1 MLAADA
7 FPPGSLG
14 VDRFDA
20 MVARANA
27 SNILTLDVSTTP
39 PDPSVPAT
47 VVATLGPQRA
57 SRFEIGNEVYDPRQ
71 GPPPNGYATAQDYLS
86 QTSALVKAVR
96 GQGGARAGVTVAP
109 CPIFYPEGSACWGGV
124 DGRYHQW
131 HRNISAAC
139 DGDSCPF
146 DAVRPQPCPTAL
158 TSHSPGVRFPWVLCG
173 GSLTCFAL
181 CTPGDRPQLRDRAQH
196 PQALPHALRAPHRLP
211 HAAPSHNGLR
221 KIVMLFL
228 ICRCPLANE
237 TYRML

>member
-96 GQGGARAGVTVAP
+96 AAGARAGVTVAP

-146 DAVRPQPCPTAL
+146 DAVRPQPCPNCSHVTLSRCAFPLGFVRGISDVFCAVHHQVIAHNYVTEPNILKPFRTPSELLSAFL
-158 TSHSPGVRFPWVLCG
+158 TL
-173 GSLTCFAL
+173 
-181 CTPGDRPQLRDRAQH
+181 
-196 PQALPHALRAPHRLP
+196 PQATMDFV
-211 HAAPSHNGLR
+211 
-221 KIVMLFL
+221 KQ
-228 ICRCPLANE
+228 
-237 TYRML
+237 